1 MRFGSL
7 AACLCLAQ
15 ALAGAWTGV
24 ASASSAADSGAAT
37 PAWLS
42 EIDFNAFLSASYS
55 YNFNRPPSG
64 TNQFRVFDFDD
75 NTFKLDEFE
84 LVAQKPTTKPRDSGF
99 RVDLTLGSSVPR
111 VVASTGLFRDDTGR
125 AEDIDIHQ
133 AFATYVASVGS
144 GLRLDAGKF
153 ISPYGYEV
161 IDGYDGWNDN
171 ATRSLL
177 FGYAGAYTHVGLRA
191 SYVFSPRASGLLML
205 VNGWDVARDNNR
217 AKSVGAQLTL
227 IPAPP
232 LTFTVG
238 GIYGPERTGDN
249 SDPRALLD
257 VIVILRGGSRVT
269 FGANLDFAS
278 DQDAL
283 GPGQDAQW
291 SGVGGYMRI
300 STTGSFGMT
309 LRVENFDDLDGVRT
323 GVSQS
328 LTEFTITP
336 ETRLS
341 PHLLVRGDFRMDH
354 SNHSVFEKSQGVTD
368 TQPTALIQ
376 TIYSF

>member
-1 MRFGSL
+1 MAWLPR
-7 AACLCLAQ
+7 AARLIP
-15 ALAGAWTGV
+15 GRR
-24 ASASSAADSGAAT
+24 S

-42 EIDFNAFLSASYS
+42 EINFNAFLSASYS
-55 YNFNRPPSG
+55 YNFNRPASG
-64 TNQFRVFDFDD
+64 TNQYRVFDFDD

-84 LVAQKPTTKPRDSGF
+84 LVVQKPTSGPRDTGF

-111 VVASTGLFRDDTGR
+111 VVASTGLFRDDTGK

-133 AFATYVASVGS
+133 AFATYVAALGS
-144 GLRLDAGKF
+144 GLRFDAGKF
-153 ISPYGYEV
+153 ICPFGYEV

-171 ATRSLL
+171 ATRSVQ

-191 SYVFSPRASGLLML
+191 SYAFSPRMSGLLML

-227 IPAPP
+227 LPAPP
-232 LTFTVG
+232 LTVTVG
-238 GIYGPERTGDN
+238 GMYGPERTGDN
-249 SDPRALLD
+249 SDPRALFDL
-257 VIVILRGGSRVT
+257 IVILRASSRVT
-269 FGANLDFAS
+269 FGANLDLAS

-283 GPGQDAQW
+283 GPGLDAQW
-291 SGVGGYMRI
+291 NAFGGYMRI
-300 STTGSFGMT
+300 SATRSFAVS
-309 LRVENFDDLDGVRT
+309 LRGENFDDLDGVRT

-341 PHLLVRGDFRMDH
+341 PHLLLRGDLRMDH

-376 TIYSF
+376 AIYSF